1 MNEFE
6 LDEEIEVSN
15 RRDFFESEIGYFMF
29 DSRQSKYPTSC
40 HRTIRVLLKSGAVV
54 CFEYARKIEPKV
66 TVILYGEGSTAQTR
80 QIPQSLADK
89 ILAREV

>member
-6 LDEEIEVSN
+6 FDEEIELSDLG
-15 RRDFFESEIGYFMF
+15 DFSKNVLRGKFRHQNPNSGSYWAADRHGYMF
-29 DSRQSKYPTSC
+29 NST
-40 HRTIRVLLKSGAVV
+40 
-54 CFEYARKIEPKV
+54 FARKIEPKV
-66 TVILYGEGSTAQTR
+66 MIVLYGEGSRAQTR